1 VGLPA
6 RIQTHYV
13 AGFRRAFAPVASWL
27 VNGRVTP
34 NRLTVAGLLLNL
46 VSAPLIATGHFIWA
60 LAVFLLASICDI
72 LDGAVARLAQ
82 QMTPFGAFL
91 DSTSDRLSEGV
102 TLGAL
107 GIFYARHDDFGAVAA
122 LFVALTASFLV
133 SYTRARA
140 EALGLDCKV
149 GLMSRVERVF
159 VVCVGMFFAHWW
171 VIVLTVIVYALAVMT
186 SFTVVQRILHVR
198 RQMRAA
204 ADPPPAA
211 G

>member
-1 VGLPA
+1 VGLQA
-6 RIQTHYV
+6 KIQSVYV
-13 AGFRRAFAPVASWL
+13 NGFRRAFAPVASWL

-34 NRLTVAGLLLNL
+34 NRLTVAGLALNFA
-46 VSAPLIATGHFIWA
+46 SAPLIASGHFIWA
-60 LAVFLLASICDI
+60 LVVFLLASFCDI

-91 DSTSDRLSEGV
+91 DSTSDRLAEGV

-107 GIFYARHDDFGAVAA
+107 GIYYARHDNFAAVAA

-159 VVCVGMFFAHWW
+159 VLCVGMFLAHWW
-171 VIVLTVIVYALAVMT
+171 VSVLTVVVYALAVMT

-198 RQMRAA
+198 RQMRAS
-204 ADPPPAA
+204 PPAA